1 MFSNTSIRTAL
12 TITIAGY
19 TAALMLVIATSIAGL
34 ETANTALDRM
44 YSEETAALRH
54 LGASSEALLQVRVDL
69 GAYETLVAQGKP
81 TDAVLARVHEEQ
93 TASDHE
99 LAAYAAQPPSNEV
112 ERKLADALRA
122 KRELLMKQ
130 ALGPEIA
137 ALDQNDFMSFRTT
150 QRQAPDTLF
159 SDYRNAVRALE
170 DFQAE
175 QQRARFVSAQQRFHI
190 LLWLFGAIGS
200 AAMILGLV
208 ARSALT
214 NSIVRPIDAA
224 IRHFE
229 RIAAG
234 DLASE
239 IATLRVNEMGRLMAA
254 LSRMQAGL
262 VAAVSQV
269 RQGTAAI
276 THGVGEIASGNADLS
291 TRTELQ
297 AATLEQTA
305 SSMEELTATVRQNAD
320 SARQASALA
329 ENASQI
335 AARGGHVVGQVV
347 DLIADM
353 SSSSER
359 IVDII
364 GAIEGIAFQTN
375 ILALNAAVEAARAG
389 EEGRGF
395 AVVAGEVRAL
405 AQRSAAAAKE
415 IRELIGD
422 SVAKVRNGAELAT
435 RAGETMAEIVTAAR
449 NVTGI
454 VSEIS
459 AASEGQSRGIDQINT
474 AMTQMDNAT
483 QQNAALV
490 EQAAAAAA
498 SLEDQARALVDAVA
512 VFRLA
517 ETDRPSAQEPGRQN
531 WMAPEPSTADA

>member
-34 ETANTALDRM
+34 ETANTALYRM

-175 QQRARFVSAQQRFHI
+175 QQRARFVSAQQRFHM

-254 LSRMQAGL
+254 LSRM
-262 VAAVSQV
+262 
-269 RQGTAAI
+269 
-276 THGVGEIASGNADLS
+276 
-291 TRTELQ
+291 
-297 AATLEQTA
+297 
-305 SSMEELTATVRQNAD
+305 
-320 SARQASALA
+320 
-329 ENASQI
+329 
-335 AARGGHVVGQVV
+335 
-347 DLIADM
+347 
-353 SSSSER
+353 
-359 IVDII
+359 
-364 GAIEGIAFQTN
+364 
-375 ILALNAAVEAARAG
+375 
-389 EEGRGF
+389 
-395 AVVAGEVRAL
+395 
-405 AQRSAAAAKE
+405 
-415 IRELIGD
+415 
-422 SVAKVRNGAELAT
+422 
-435 RAGETMAEIVTAAR
+435 
-449 NVTGI
+449 
-454 VSEIS
+454 
-459 AASEGQSRGIDQINT
+459 
-474 AMTQMDNAT
+474 
-483 QQNAALV
+483 
-490 EQAAAAAA
+490 
-498 SLEDQARALVDAVA
+498 
-512 VFRLA
+512 
-517 ETDRPSAQEPGRQN
+517 
-531 WMAPEPSTADA
+531 